1 MPRKARQKSKT
12 GIYHIIMRGIN
23 RQDIFHDDE
32 DRIRF
37 LETLCRVSVESN
49 AEVLGYCLMS
59 NHVHLLI
66 KEGGSG
72 ISHVMKR
79 LGTSYAY
86 WYNWKHEHTGHVF
99 QDRFKSE
106 CVENDTYL
114 ITVIRYI
121 HRNPVKA
128 KLVLKPD
135 DYYWSSCRIYYGVGE
150 NPPGLTQ
157 TQLILGLF
165 DEQKEKAVERMR
177 FFEAEDNDD
186 QCLDDFRQKRLS
198 RETARQAITE
208 KLNGRPIGVLQQIP
222 PDERKTI
229 LKQLKQIEG
238 LSLRQ
243 ISRITGLTVHTIYK
257 A

>member
-12 GIYHIIMRGIN
+12 GIYHVIVRGIN

-32 DRIRF
+32 DRKRF
-37 LETLCRVSVESN
+37 LETLCRVSKESN
-49 AEVLGYCLMS
+49 SEVFGYCLMS

-66 KEGGSG
+66 KEGDSG
-72 ISHVMKR
+72 ISHAMKR

-114 ITVIRYI
+114 MTVIRYI

-128 KLVLKPD
+128 KLVLNPD
-135 DYYWSSCRIYYGVGE
+135 HYNWSSCRVYYGMRE

-165 DEQKEKAVERMR
+165 EEQKEKAVERMR

-186 QCLDDFRQKRLS
+186 QCLDDFKQKRLS
-198 RETARQAITE
+198 QEIARQVIAE
-208 KLNGRPIGVLQQIP
+208 KLNGRPIGELRLIP
-222 PDERKTI
+222 PDERK
-229 LKQLKQIEG
+229 K
-238 LSLRQ
+238 S
-243 ISRITGLTVHTIYK
+243 
-257 A
+257 